1 MRLSQ
6 ALWAHN
12 LWELLRTGFRH
23 SAGLLARV
31 VLDDAACRLGELGD
45 VRDVLHILVV
55 WWNWKVKKR
64 ECSRRGSRERTTMDE
79 TCNTP
84 DD

>member
-1 MRLSQ
+1 MIDMDLQNKLRSMRLSQ

-23 SAGLLARV
+23 SAGVLARV

-45 VRDVLHILVV
+45 VRDVLDIPVV
-55 WWNWKVKKR
+55 WWNWKEEGVLK
-64 ECSRRGSRERTTMDE
+64 EGIA
-79 TCNTP
+79 
-84 DD
+84 